1 MRRAPS
7 RGTPLPRSPGRRCR
21 AFLSKGGAQLGVA
34 ARVVNPM
41 QENRE
46 TVFKEHRGLD
56 LAQLGEMPVETGSG
70 LPAWRLFRRR
80 ASNALLYL
88 RGDPRRTRADA
99 RMVLVKFDELTGGLA
114 VGHQLL
120 AAYRGRRGVPAPLER
135 RGVDST
141 PVAPALDRSP
151 AARRL
156 TLVPPSR
163 GPFCRPLDA
172 RAAGAGILGLR
183 LPPGRAGGG
192 TGGRG
197 GR

>member
-1 MRRAPS
+1 
-7 RGTPLPRSPGRRCR
+7 
-21 AFLSKGGAQLGVA
+21 
-34 ARVVNPM
+34 M

-56 LAQLGEMPVETGSG
+56 LAQLGEMPVKTGSG

-99 RMVLVKFDELTGGLA
+99 RMVLVKFNELTGGLA

-156 TLVPPSR
+156 TLV
-163 GPFCRPLDA
+163 
-172 RAAGAGILGLR
+172 RAAVRSATRWTLARPAPGSLDFGFLLVGLVVGLVVGAAGETAGAASLGSR
-183 LPPGRAGGG
+183 YSSEMSPTSSASVG
-192 TGGRG
+192 TRWSG
-197 GR
+197 